1 MAYTYEQ
8 FESEAGKAGL
18 LDRFDQQDLI
28 IARSDPA
35 YGMSMLRLMQQSN
48 GAKTAE
54 QRLLADE
61 AATRLRQD
69 YSGYISGGRLPNYAD
84 EVVQQSQNRFAED
97 TAYRRAL
104 AQAGGYGDTAA
115 DPTLKDLYSQRYAL
129 EGQRAATDVLAAAS
143 ARTGGRPSSYALTL
157 AQQTGN
163 DYKGQSQEAMYAL
176 QKDAYQKS
184 MSTYVDQEAY
194 PESGDSE
201 DNSNGSVG
209 SDGTT
214 VEDDLGTKMSLL
226 DAYKIYNE
234 KKDYKILE
242 PYLDPRTL
250 VNVVGWEQ
258 TIGKGLDV
266 YRTVEPY
273 ISQWSKM
280 GDTGRKM
287 ILGAIDSAISGKGVK
302 LTDTE
307 LAALYAMM
315 REKGWL

>member
-69 YSGYISGGRLPNYAD
+69 YSGYISGGRLPDYAD

-104 AQAGGYGDTAA
+104 AQAGGYGETMA
-115 DPTLKDLYSQRYAL
+115 DPSLTELYGQRYDL
-129 EGQRAATDVLAAAS
+129 EGSRAATNALATAS

-157 AQQTGN
+157 AEQTGN
-163 DYKGQSQEAMYAL
+163 DYKGQLQDTVYEI
-176 QKDAYQKS
+176 QKDAYQQALKA
-184 MSTYVDQEAY
+184 QEKEQ
-194 PESGDSE
+194 ESEND
-201 DNSNGSVG
+201 DNSLSHAEWLYEQTG
-209 SDGTT
+209 DPT
-214 VEDDLGTKMSLL
+214 VMK
-226 DAYKIYNE
+226 
-234 KKDYKILE
+234 
-242 PYLDPRTL
+242 PYLPYEQYVLLPGVAVETDRAKELKNDLIRFIAQWKGEGSSDEIVSRT
-250 VNVVGWEQ
+250 
-258 TIGKGLDV
+258 TIGMINAV
-266 YRTVEPY
+266 
-273 ISQWSKM
+273 
-280 GDTGRKM
+280 TGRWDN
-287 ILGAIDSAISGKGVK
+287 I
-302 LTDTE
+302 TE
-307 LAALYAMM
+307 GEMAYLY
-315 REKGWL
+315 RFLLEGGHV